1 MQFWKAG
8 FNVSVEKQNLKLDR
22 RGDSLRLLRAGLGI
36 NPVIENLP
44 YLLLRNN
51 LENVIHE

>member
-8 FNVSVEKQNLKLDR
+8 FNVSGEKPNLKLDR

-44 YLLLRNN
+44 YLLL
-51 LENVIHE
+51 